1 MDLNLKNRV
10 AIVTGGSR
18 GLGRAICLGLAAEG
32 VKVAISYLANPE
44 ANIDLGDEA
53 AELAKVIRAG
63 HGVKALPV
71 GGDVAKEADI
81 ERLFAAAERELGP
94 VDILVNNAGVWPTGF
109 VRDMSE
115 AEFSRVLQINLVGAF
130 LTCRE
135 AVRRWLAAKRPGRIV
150 NITSQAA
157 FNGATSG
164 HAHYAASKAGVNSL
178 CRHIASKWG
187 QKGIRCNVV
196 SPGFVLT
203 EQLDANMPQQVKDW
217 MLKGARSTRHG
228 APRDIAGAVAEGDQF
243 AHTHGQLKH
252 RQWRPPGRPAP
263 LPGSLVPPPPRRPRL
278 PPPVCPLSRRSAAS
292 ASGCPAA
299 RLPAPSPRSGSNRRA
314 YPPAPT
320 GRESRGDFPPDRTAC
335 APTPPAGVPRA
346 EVIGWVIA
354 NLRAL
359 TPVAERLGIKIAVEN
374 HGDLRIAELERIL
387 DEASPYIHRD
397 YGGDP
402 PLAFGA
408 AAAIPAPATSGE
420 PWFGTTGSSACT
432 AAVASANTWNSRN
445 AIRSGRR

>member
-164 HAHYAASKAGVNSL
+164 HAHYAASKAGLVSFSISLAREVAPHGIHVNL
-178 CRHIASKWG
+178 VA
-187 QKGIRCNVV
+187 
-196 SPGFVLT
+196 PGMMRT
-203 EQLDANMPQQVKDW
+203 EMARDALAANEQRYMERIP
-217 MLKGARSTRHG
+217 LGR
-228 APRDIAGAVAEGDQF
+228 VAEASEVADVVVF
-243 AHTHGQLKH
+243 
-252 RQWRPPGRPAP
+252 
-263 LPGSLVPPPPRRPRL
+263 
-278 PPPVCPLSRRSAAS
+278 LSSD
-292 ASGCPAA
+292 
-299 RLPAPSPRSGSNRRA
+299 RA
-314 YPPAPT
+314 KYMT
-320 GRESRGDFPPDRTAC
+320 GATVDVT
-335 APTPPAGVPRA
+335 
-346 EVIGWVIA
+346 
-354 NLRAL
+354 
-359 TPVAERLGIKIAVEN
+359 
-374 HGDLRIAELERIL
+374 
-387 DEASPYIHRD
+387 
-397 YGGDP
+397 GGM
-402 PLAFGA
+402 LM
-408 AAAIPAPATSGE
+408 
-420 PWFGTTGSSACT
+420 
-432 AAVASANTWNSRN
+432 R
-445 AIRSGRR
+445 